1 MPGIQHQE
9 QDCGPAVPAPV
20 NMTLLAC
27 VETTGLAQAPH
38 TILAELLQLDTL
50 YWPVVQVEQLVHTE
64 PAVMPS
70 PVEYVP
76 DWQGVHAPWLVYPSP
91 V

>member
-1 MPGIQHQE
+1 MGR
-9 QDCGPAVPAPV
+9 
-20 NMTLLAC
+20 
-27 VETTGLAQAPH
+27 AQAPH

-50 YWPVVQVEQLVHTE
+50 YWPTAHTEQLVHAK
-64 PAVMPS
+64 PVFMPS

-76 DWQGVHAPWLVYPSP
+76 DWQVVHAPWLVYPSP